1 MTGII
6 RFRDLSPEYQR
17 IAEQRQASALRAAL
31 PSEHENAIL
40 QIARTLA
47 EENDYS
53 EREIAMLQRYAD
65 RTRSTSSPLQ
75 PAGTTAA

>member
-17 IAEQRQASALRAAL
+17 IAERRHAVALRAAL
-31 PSEHENAIL
+31 PAEHENAIL

-47 EENDYS
+47 EETDYS
-53 EREIAMLQRYAD
+53 EREIAMLQRYVDRSD
-65 RTRSTSSPLQ
+65 RT
-75 PAGTTAA
+75 AAPT